1 MPKIVD
7 SENRKELI
15 LANALEVFA
24 EVGYFNCS
32 LSLIAEKSLLSRPTL
47 YRYFS
52 DKDEIFHYAIK
63 YATEKL
69 FIQLSSIALDKNTP
83 NVIDRLK
90 KMCHV
95 ILSQAE
101 ENEESL
107 RALMDV
113 FLHYKTQGV
122 NFSDSIASRIAK
134 LNILFKRLISK
145 GILEKN
151 VKADINAEEATNH
164 LITLIKSFCFQ
175 YAFFGT
181 ENDLSSNAI
190 IDRYLDGIA
199 LN

>member
-1 MPKIVD
+1 MPKIID
-7 SENRKELI
+7 LESRKECI

-52 DKDEIFHYAIK
+52 DKDEIFHYAVK

-69 FIQLSSIALDKNTP
+69 FVQLSEVALNSEIT

-90 KMCHV
+90 IMCSI
-95 ILSQAE
+95 ILDQAIK
-101 ENEESL
+101 NEESL
-107 RALMDV
+107 RSLMDV
-113 FLHYKTQGV
+113 LLHYKTQGV
-122 NFSDSIASRIAK
+122 NFSDSISSRIAK

-145 GILEKN
+145 GIIEKN
-151 VKADINAEEATNH
+151 IKSDINAEEATNH

-175 YAFFGT
+175 YAFFGS
-181 ENDLSSNAI
+181 ENDLDSKTILN
-190 IDRYLDGIA
+190 RYLDGIA
-199 LN
+199 LK